1 VKILLDENVPVQAQP
16 VLERTLRGHD
26 VAHVQGVQW
35 KGKRDE
41 FLLPD
46 AAKRGYHVFV
56 TKDNNQLND
65 PDQTSLIRKSKLH
78 HVRFDQG
85 NRGVSDYARAV
96 GCLVAAM
103 YDVMEELQAADGQR
117 LVKITKLD
125 ASKRRHETINPKTDP
140 PAYWRSSPSRKPRR
154 VK

>member
-1 VKILLDENVPVQAQP
+1 M
-16 VLERTLRGHD
+16 RTFRCRLSLSLNGRFEVTTSHTCRAFNGR
-26 VAHVQGVQW
+26 ANAMN
-35 KGKRDE
+35 